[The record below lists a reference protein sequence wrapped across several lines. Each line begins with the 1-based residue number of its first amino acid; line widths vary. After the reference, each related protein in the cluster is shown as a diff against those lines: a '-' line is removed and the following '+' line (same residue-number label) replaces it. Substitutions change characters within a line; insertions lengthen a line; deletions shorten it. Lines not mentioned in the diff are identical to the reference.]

1 MAPGK
6 KARAGPGS
14 GEKGGIPSGSAI
26 SFHFVRVVGIRLANP
41 FSCFYGS
48 VFENEKKREQKKN
61 NNEKQKR

>member
-14 GEKGGIPSGSAI
+14 GEKEGIPSGSAI
-26 SFHFVRVVGIRLANP
+26 SFRFVRVVGIRLANP

-61 NNEKQKR
+61 NQKQKR